1 MNLKPFLIGGIVA
14 YFITKKSSS
23 NKTTSTGN
31 KSNVFIRPGY
41 TITDCKT
48 ITINDEQKALKQAF
62 KYGANYKHPIDVDD
76 CLFGGTSLN
85 NPAYGCRLTL
95 DLKDPKIAKFF
106 YNLSLY
112 YLAGAVNEGKI
123 KVEDFA
129 EGLNINR
136 LAFEKEK
143 IDTSQWLTEKDIP
156 QIIEENK

>member
-41 TITDCKT
+41 TITNCKT
-48 ITINDEQKALKQAF
+48 ITINDKTKALEQAF
-62 KYGANYKHPIDVDD
+62 KYGANFKVITDIDN
-76 CLFGGTSLN
+76 CLFNGT
-85 NPAYGCRLTL
+85 ACRSTL
-95 DLKDPKIAKFF
+95 EIKDAKTAEFF

-112 YLAGAVNEGKI
+112 YLAGAVNAGKL
-123 KVEDFA
+123 KTEDFA
-129 EGLNINR
+129 EGLYTNR
-136 LAFEKEK
+136 FAFEKEN